1 MFRIGDFSRIAR
13 VSARL
18 LRFYDEIGL
27 LAPAHADPQTGYRH
41 YTVAQLAQLNRITV
55 LKELGFSLEQI
66 GDMLKSPP
74 AADELR
80 RMLLL
85 RRNDIERTLA
95 HESQRLRHIETRIA
109 QIESEGRLSVDDVV
123 ERAEPA
129 RCLLSL
135 RRQVASFAEARGLIS
150 ALNDLSRKLLPK
162 AHGCQ
167 LMALAHAPQFESDEI
182 DVEFGYAVE
191 HLDLAVPPHHSE
203 LTLRDLA
210 AVPRMVVCVRVGLPE
225 DAHLVTAKIGRFVAA
240 NGDQL
245 DGPSRE
251 VFLQRPD
258 PERMREAVVEMQF
271 PVRQAHCNVAY
282 PVLNGFSMR
291 RPSMR

>member
-66 GDMLKSPP
+66 GGMLKSPP

-85 RRNDIERTLA
+85 RRNDIERTLTQ
-95 HESQRLRHIETRIA
+95 ESQRLRHIETRIA
-109 QIESEGRLSVDDVV
+109 QIESEGHLSVDDVV

-129 RCLLSL
+129 RRLLSL

-150 ALNDLSRKLLPK
+150 TLSEQSRKLLPK

-191 HLDLAVPPHHSE
+191 HLDLATPPRHSE
-203 LTLRDLA
+203 LTLRDLT

-258 PERMREAVVEMQF
+258 PEHMHEAVVEMQF
-271 PVRQAHCNVAY
+271 PVRHA
-282 PVLNGFSMR
+282 P
-291 RPSMR
+291 